1 MFLCWP
7 SSVWPQQDYVCNC
20 FLLNEK
26 RAQARSRKK
35 KYNSSNGTDIHGDYY
50 TYGTQF
56 DQIPPISTNF
66 LHVFNTTPN
75 ATFTETKR
83 KQIPTTSLQSGNINA
98 DQEETESH
106 PSLTSNAFRKS
117 TIFNTLTN
125 RL

>member
-1 MFLCWP
+1 MLT
-7 SSVWPQQDYVCNC
+7 
-20 FLLNEK
+20 
-26 RAQARSRKK
+26 SRKSYFPLLTAQK
-35 KYNSSNGTDIHGDYY
+35 EYEDWLPNPAKSAIEPSEYSSSNSTDIHDDYY

-98 DQEETESH
+98 DQEETGSH
-106 PSLTSNAFRKS
+106 PSLTSNAFP
-117 TIFNTLTN
+117 
-125 RL
+125 

>member
-1 MFLCWP
+1 MLT
-7 SSVWPQQDYVCNC
+7 
-20 FLLNEK
+20 
-26 RAQARSRKK
+26 SRKSYFPLLTAQK
-35 KYNSSNGTDIHGDYY
+35 EYEDWLPNPAKSAIEPSEYSSSNSTDIHGDYY

-75 ATFTETKR
+75 GTFTETKW

-106 PSLTSNAFRKS
+106 PSLTSNAFP
-117 TIFNTLTN
+117 
-125 RL
+125 